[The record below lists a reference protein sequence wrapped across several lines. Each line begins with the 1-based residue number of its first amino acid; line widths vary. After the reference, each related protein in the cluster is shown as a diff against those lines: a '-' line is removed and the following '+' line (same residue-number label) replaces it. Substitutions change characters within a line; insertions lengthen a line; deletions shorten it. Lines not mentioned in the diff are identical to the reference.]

1 MKVLVAGIGNLFL
14 GDDGFGCEVVR
25 RLSESELPEGVDVV
39 DFGIRGMDLG
49 YALMEGYDLAI
60 LIDTVD
66 RNALPGTLFV
76 IEPEVDASS
85 PENNE
90 SEAAS
95 LSPHGM
101 DPVRVLQ
108 FVDSFGAPRPR
119 LLLVGCQPEYLGGEE
134 GLIGLSEA
142 VEAAI
147 DPALNEVWTVLDENL
162 PKAHNEALS
171 LSQVN

>member
-1 MKVLVAGIGNLFL
+1 MKILVAGIGNLFL

-25 RLSESELPEGVDVV
+25 RLSESDLPEGVDVV

-49 YALMEGYDLAI
+49 YALMEGYDLAV

-66 RNALPGTLFV
+66 RNAAPGTLFV
-76 IEPEVDASS
+76 IEPEVDANS
-85 PENNE
+85 PETSE
-90 SEAAS
+90 SEASS

-108 FVDSFGAPRPR
+108 FVDSFGTPRPR
-119 LLLVGCQPEYLGGEE
+119 LLLIGCQPEYLGGEE

-142 VEAAI
+142 VEASI
-147 DPALNEVWTVLDENL
+147 DSALMEVWKVLDEHL
-162 PKAHNEALS
+162 PKAHNEVLS